1 MTRLRGSLER
11 HVPDAPASDD
21 EIAAMARAAWLKR
34 GWLCVRPA
42 DLLDPFERQVA
53 LNIAER
59 RYGKRA
65 TEGER

>member
-1 MTRLRGSLER
+1 MTRVRGSLER
-11 HVPDAPASDD
+11 HVPDTPAGDD

-42 DLLDPFERQVA
+42 DLIDPFERQMA

-65 TEGER
+65 EEGER